1 MSEPKDLTAEGAEER
16 NHNFHLRELCALCGY
31 QFFPAS

>member
-1 MSEPKDLTAEGAEER
+1 MSEPKDLTAEDAEER
-16 NHNFHLRELCALCGY
+16 NHNFHLRELCGY